1 MDPTTI
7 VYMLAL
13 MQTNAEAPKTM
24 MPICQYEDGSELTH
38 INQMCFWDGGKNSYV
53 AVNVSSPNSKI
64 VNMLYYF
71 TNGHIEIG
79 SWDK

>member
-13 MQTNAEAPKTM
+13 MNTNVEAPKAVI
-24 MPICQYEDGSELTH
+24 PACVYEDGSELK

-71 TNGHIEIG
+71 TDGHIEIG